1 MKKLIVLLMVLAM
14 MVAMVACANETGS
27 TTTTQNPQTTNST
40 QSDTTEPSTTQS
52 QGPTVDDML
61 VEYYLQKANEV
72 IVNDDSVTFTDD
84 SGKGQITVNKN
95 PQNVAV
101 LFASLTCLWHEAG
114 GEAQMIIG
122 GKSAVTLYKE
132 QIGHDITQDESVT
145 VVSESSTAS
154 EWDVEAIIAQ
164 KPDLIVCSAGGKKGY
179 ETIAPI
185 AEAAGIPVIA
195 IEYNSVQDY
204 LKWFKV
210 FCNLTGHPEK
220 WEQIANATA
229 QKIIDVASKVPEN
242 TERPKVAILVVVS
255 GKIRAYGTQSAP
267 GTIMEELGGVNVLD
281 DGSDPFSTRDVD
293 MEQLY
298 AADPDIILISARSS
312 AEDTQKQLLEVVGEN
327 PVWNSLQAVKNG
339 VIYLEKGLFHNKPNS
354 RYEEA
359 YLTMAKILYPDVFQD
374 R

>member
-1 MKKLIVLLMVLAM
+1 MKKLIALLMALAM
-14 MVAMVACANETGS
+14 MVAMVACANEPDS

-40 QSDTTEPSTTQS
+40 QSDSTAPSTTQP
-52 QGPTVDDML
+52 QQPTVDDAL

-132 QIGHDITQDESVT
+132 QIGHDITQDEDVT

-154 EWDVEAIIAQ
+154 EWDVEAIIAR

-185 AEAAGIPVIA
+185 AEAAEIPVIA

-210 FCNLTGHPEK
+210 FCNLSGHPEK

-242 TERPKVAILVVVS
+242 TEKPKVAILVVVS

-298 AADPDIILISARSS
+298 VAAPDIILISARSS
-312 AEDTQKQLLEVVGEN
+312 EEDTQKQLLAVVGED

>member
-1 MKKLIVLLMVLAM
+1 MKKLIALLMALAM
-14 MVAMVACANETGS
+14 MVAMVACANEPDS

-40 QSDTTEPSTTQS
+40 QSDSTAPSTTQP
-52 QGPTVDDML
+52 QQPTVDDAL

-132 QIGHDITQDESVT
+132 QIGHDITQDEDVT

-154 EWDVEAIIAQ
+154 EWDVEAIIAR

-185 AEAAGIPVIA
+185 AEAAEIPVIA

-210 FCNLTGHPEK
+210 FCNLSGHPEK

-242 TERPKVAILVVVS
+242 TEKPKVAILVVVS

-298 AADPDIILISARSS
+298 AAAPDIILISARSS
-312 AEDTQKQLLEVVGEN
+312 EEDTQKQLLAVVGED

>member
-1 MKKLIVLLMVLAM
+1 MKKIIALVLALTMVLSMA
-14 MVAMVACANETGS
+14 ACVQTPQTSSSAP
-27 TTTTQNPQTTNST
+27 TTTETPSQGQTQPEQ
-40 QSDTTEPSTTQS
+40 TEPEQTQ
-52 QGPTVDDML
+52 PDEPVADNTLVD
-61 VEYYLQKANEV
+61 YYLQKANEV

-84 SGKGQITVNKN
+84 SGKGQITVKKN
-95 PQNVAV
+95 PQNAAV
-101 LFASLTCLWHEAG
+101 LFASLACLWHEAG
-114 GEAQMIIG
+114 GTAQLIIG
-122 GKSAVTLYKE
+122 GKSAVTLYEE
-132 QIGHDITQDESVT
+132 QIGRDITADDGVT

-154 EWDVEAIIAQ
+154 EWDLEAIIAQ

-179 ETIAPI
+179 DTIAPI

-195 IEYNSVQDY
+195 IEYNCVQDY

-210 FCNLTGHPEK
+210 FCNLTGNAEK
-220 WEQIANATA
+220 WDEIANATA

-242 TERPKVAILVVVS
+242 TAKPKVAILIVVS

-267 GTIMEELGGVNVLD
+267 GTIMEELGGINVLD

-298 AADPDIILISARSS
+298 AADPDIILISARSTT
-312 AEDTQKQLLEVVGEN
+312 EDTQKQLLDVVGEN
-327 PVWNSLQAVKNG
+327 PVWNSLQAVKDG

-359 YLTMAKILYPDVFQD
+359 YLTMAKILYPDVF
-374 R
+374 